1 MSAVEPLFTHHAASD
16 VLKSLFSSTS
26 GISQSDAK
34 ATPAAQASGQIAE
47 QAATD
52 QAPKAGGSSA
62 DSANAR
68 TTKSVPDVDGF
79 DVNSFGS
86 NEQAAGEE
94 QDLPQAE
101 AKEISAEPSDN
112 VHVDHFITQ
121 PEQNA
126 EQNDELAHLT
136 KTDLVHVLET
146 FVNVLMEQKEKSDSG
161 AHANLPRAMHE
172 NRDGENAFN
181 EVIISKNTEID
192 ELKTLLVEAQG
203 TIITLLTDR
212 VEDKAKLATLESQ
225 MRYLPDYQ
233 RLHTQ
238 PTPSKDSEELRADL
252 SKVKD
257 ELQNI
262 KNTAYKSGLDNSKR
276 TGIKAWIARLTGS
289 QG

>member
-16 VLKSLFSSTS
+16 VLKSLFSPAPDT
-26 GISQSDAK
+26 SQSDAK
-34 ATPAAQASGQIAE
+34 AAQVAPAAE
-47 QAATD
+47 QAATE
-52 QAPKAGGSSA
+52 QAPKAGESKA
-62 DSANAR
+62 DSTNAR

-79 DVNSFGS
+79 DVTGFGS
-86 NEQAAGEE
+86 TEQAAGEE

-121 PEQNA
+121 PEQN
-126 EQNDELAHLT
+126 DELAHLT

-146 FVNVLMEQKEKSDSG
+146 FVNVLMEQKEKADSG
-161 AHANLPRAMHE
+161 AHANLPRTMHE

-181 EVIISKNTEID
+181 EVIIAKNSEID
-192 ELKTLLVEAQG
+192 DLKTLLVEAQG

-238 PTPSKDSEELRADL
+238 PSPSAPSKDAEELRADL
-252 SKVKD
+252 TKVKD

-262 KNTAYKSGLDNSKR
+262 KNTAFKSGLDNTKWSGLK
-276 TGIKAWIARLTGS
+276 GWIARLTGS
-289 QG
+289 QS